1 MESVVGDTISRTTFT
16 MTILVLAAA
25 IALFLGAIGIYGV
38 MAYGVVQRTAEIGV
52 RQALGADRRSV
63 FGLILRDGLVMAAIG
78 IALGLA
84 AALALGQVLSSLL
97 YGVSPY
103 DLVTLIGGV
112 VVFVAVAFLASVI
125 PVSRAVR
132 ISPAVALRG
141 E

>member
-1 MESVVGDTISRTTFT
+1 MQSVVGDTVSRTTFT
-16 MTILVLAAA
+16 MTILVLAAG
-25 IALFLGAIGIYGV
+25 IALFLGAVGIYGV

-63 FGLILRDGLVMAAIG
+63 FGLILRDGLVMAATG
-78 IALGLA
+78 IVPGLA
-84 AALALGQVLSSLL
+84 AAMALGQVLSSLL
-97 YGVSPY
+97 YGVSPH
-103 DLVTLIGGV
+103 DLVMLVGGGV
-112 VVFVAVAFLASVI
+112 VFLGVGLLASAI

>member
-1 MESVVGDTISRTTFT
+1 MQSVVGDTVSRTTFT
-16 MTILVLAAA
+16 MTILVLAAG
-25 IALFLGAIGIYGV
+25 IALFLGAVGIYGV

-63 FGLILRDGLVMAAIG
+63 FGLILRDGLVMAATG
-78 IALGLA
+78 IVLGLA
-84 AALALGQVLSSLL
+84 AAMALGQVLSSLL
-97 YGVSPY
+97 YGVSPH
-103 DLVTLIGGV
+103 DLVMLVGGGV
-112 VVFVAVAFLASVI
+112 VFLGVGLLASAI